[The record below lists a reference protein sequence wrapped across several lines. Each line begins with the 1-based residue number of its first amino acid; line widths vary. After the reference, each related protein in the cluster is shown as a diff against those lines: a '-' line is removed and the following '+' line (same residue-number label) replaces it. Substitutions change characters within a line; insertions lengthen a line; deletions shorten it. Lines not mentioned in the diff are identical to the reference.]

1 MNNLRKAAEMALKWM
16 EATHHTA
23 MTTYSDEGYEEH
35 RKVEKELRQA
45 LAQPEQPEALLTFS
59 EVQATITMSR
69 SFVYKEIAEGRI
81 NPIKIGKSI
90 RFAKSEI
97 DKWVL
102 SQMAAR

>member
-1 MNNLRKAAEMALKWM
+1 MTDREVMQMALDVLKTFKCPQNPDVPQTIVM
-16 EATHHTA
+16 LER
-23 MTTYSDEGYEEH
+23 M
-35 RKVEKELRQA
+35 